1 MVVSHPED
9 LCLPLR
15 CRSRGNKAL
24 RLQGSPSLQL
34 RCLDGDSAIKV
45 QEERA
50 FLFRQKRARDDVED
64 PSRCIF
70 QFEVAEST
78 PVVSAGFPLEAVRAR
93 ISHPR
98 NCYNLKSNA
107 ILPWS
112 S

>member
-1 MVVSHPED
+1 MSSSAEPK
-9 LCLPLR
+9 PGKQ
-15 CRSRGNKAL
+15 SAKAA
-24 RLQGSPSLQL
+24 GVPSLQL
-34 RCLDGDSAIKV
+34 CRLDGDSTIKV
-45 QEERA
+45 QEERT
-50 FLFRQKRARDDVED
+50 FLFRQKRARNDIED

-93 ISHPR
+93 ISYPR

>member
-9 LCLPLR
+9 LCLLL
-15 CRSRGNKAL
+15 RSRSRLNKVL

-34 RCLDGDSAIKV
+34 RRLDGDGTIKV
-45 QEERA
+45 QEERT
-50 FLFRQKRARDDVED
+50 FLFRQKRARNDIED

-78 PVVSAGFPLEAVRAR
+78 PVVSTGFPLEAVRAR

-107 ILPWS
+107 VLPWS